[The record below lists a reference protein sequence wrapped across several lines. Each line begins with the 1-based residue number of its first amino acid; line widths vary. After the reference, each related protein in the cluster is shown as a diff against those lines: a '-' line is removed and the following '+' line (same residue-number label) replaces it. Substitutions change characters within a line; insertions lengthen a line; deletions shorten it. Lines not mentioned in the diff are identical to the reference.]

1 MDPIEPSSQPHQG
14 VPPAEPSLTES
25 GATTA
30 EIGVTETEATAAPAA
45 DGRNPAG
52 GDQSA
57 RPTVSEPAAPPVPAG
72 ATAED
77 ASAAEAQPEPSS
89 DTSQVESIAED
100 TGNTAAPGT
109 DTASDPAADAPTDS
123 EAAAA
128 DTPAATTTITTD
140 ANTTITTDADTSPDT
155 ATDTDAAATDTA
167 AADSDG
173 TGEAD
178 STAEPGPDTEAAGAA
193 EVAPDGNGQSPD
205 APVAPARVITSS
217 GAPGGPVTSPV
228 GGLPDH
234 GIIPPPPGSGSGA
247 ATAPVPTLGEIRGL
261 RSGQIIEGRVTQVD
275 ANEVVL
281 EMDDGTAGV
290 IGKRHLSANG
300 QTVPTELLSVGD
312 RVEAAVLVRDDPKG
326 RLVLSRAWA
335 LKQRAWELVE
345 TAKSTNKPIT
355 GRVTGLVKGGLVVDV
370 GTRAF
375 LPASQIDIQH
385 VEDLASFVGQD
396 IEALV
401 HEADRVNDKVV
412 LSRRNLLR
420 QAQRAKANEVVSTLA
435 PGQVH
440 RGRVSLLTDFG
451 AFVEIGG
458 VRGLVHLSEISWSRV
473 DRAAD
478 VLSPGDEVDVK
489 VLAIKPG
496 KKLSLSIRALSQD
509 PLAGLELGQVLTG
522 IVTRLADF
530 GAFVRV
536 GEGAEGLVHV
546 TELAEYRVHAPE
558 EVVTPGDE
566 VLVKV
571 LRIDRKRRRL
581 DLSVNQAIL
590 S

>member
-1 MDPIEPSSQPHQG
+1 MDPTELPSNPDDAEGASTPA
-14 VPPAEPSLTES
+14 AEPVIQLEP
-25 GATTA
+25 
-30 EIGVTETEATAAPAA
+30 EVTGQPA
-45 DGRNPAG
+45 D
-52 GDQSA
+52 
-57 RPTVSEPAAPPVPAG
+57 TVSEAAQPALAEPDQAEPAPSPTSTTGDPATAHTADEALAQPAATSAASPTSEPATIEPAATQPAAVELTATQPGAGEPTAVEPTAIEPTAIEPTATVDPAVVVPDPAETI
-72 ATAED
+72 AAED
-77 ASAAEAQPEPSS
+77 AGASPE
-89 DTSQVESIAED
+89 
-100 TGNTAAPGT
+100 
-109 DTASDPAADAPTDS
+109 
-123 EAAAA
+123 
-128 DTPAATTTITTD
+128 
-140 ANTTITTDADTSPDT
+140 
-155 ATDTDAAATDTA
+155 
-167 AADSDG
+167 
-173 TGEAD
+173 
-178 STAEPGPDTEAAGAA
+178 EP
-193 EVAPDGNGQSPD
+193 VR
-205 APVAPARVITSS
+205 PVRVITSS
-217 GAPGGPVTSPV
+217 GAPGSPAGV
-228 GGLPDH
+228 PPKPGGAAPDPS
-234 GIIPPPPGSGSGA
+234 GAAADRGAIPPPPGPGSPG
-247 ATAPVPTLGEIRGL
+247 TASAPSPSLGEIRGL

-281 EMDDGTAGV
+281 ETDDGSVGV
-290 IGKRHLSANG
+290 IGKRHLTATG

-312 RVEAAVLVRDDPKG
+312 RVEAAVLIRDDPRG

-335 LKQRAWELVE
+335 LKQRAWEVVE
-345 TAKSTNKPIT
+345 TAKAANKPLT

-375 LPASQIDIQH
+375 LPASQIDLQH
-385 VEDLASFVGQD
+385 VEDLSSFVGQD

-401 HEADRVNDKVV
+401 HEADRINDKVV

-440 RGRVSLLTDFG
+440 KGRVSLLTDFG

-458 VRGLVHLSEISWSRV
+458 VRGLVHLSEISWARV

-489 VLAIKPG
+489 VLAIKSG
-496 KKLSLSIRALSQD
+496 KKLSLSIRALSPD
-509 PLAGLELGQVLTG
+509 PLAGLETGQVLSG
-522 IVTRLADF
+522 VVTRLADF

-536 GEGAEGLVHV
+536 GDGAEGLVHV

-581 DLSVNQAIL
+581 DLSVNQAVL

>member
-1 MDPIEPSSQPHQG
+1 MDP
-14 VPPAEPSLTES
+14 
-25 GATTA
+25 
-30 EIGVTETEATAAPAA
+30 TETSSNPDDAAGESAA
-45 DGRNPAG
+45 
-52 GDQSA
+52 SA
-57 RPTVSEPAAPPVPAG
+57 EL
-72 ATAED
+72 
-77 ASAAEAQPEPSS
+77 SAAEPEI
-89 DTSQVESIAED
+89 SIE
-100 TGNTAAPGT
+100 
-109 DTASDPAADAPTDS
+109 PAL
-123 EAAAA
+123 
-128 DTPAATTTITTD
+128 AATTTEHTAEASGPDPAPADSHAASDGNDGNDGNDPVAGTGAESAI
-140 ANTTITTDADTSPDT
+140 AAEPPIPSAEPTDADPTKDAGAGGEAVASDGPGPTEPAPGNDREGEVT
-155 ATDTDAAATDTA
+155 AADDAAP
-167 AADSDG
+167 S
-173 TGEAD
+173 
-178 STAEPGPDTEAAGAA
+178 P
-193 EVAPDGNGQSPD
+193 EVQAR
-205 APVAPARVITSS
+205 PARIISSS
-217 GAPGGPVTSPV
+217 GAPGAPTVPTARV
-228 GGLPDH
+228 PDQ
-234 GIIPPPPGSGSGA
+234 GAIPPPPGLGSAPGA
-247 ATAPVPTLGEIRGL
+247 SAPAPSLGEIRGL
-261 RSGQIIEGRVTQVD
+261 RSGQIIEGRVTAVD
-275 ANEVVL
+275 ANEAVL
-281 EMDDGTAGV
+281 EMDDGSAGV

-300 QTVPTELLSVGD
+300 QTVPTDLLSVGD

-335 LKQRAWELVE
+335 LKQRAWEIVE
-345 TAKSTNKPIT
+345 AAKATNKPLT

-375 LPASQIDIQH
+375 LPASQIDLQH
-385 VEDLASFVGQD
+385 VDDLAAFVGQD

-401 HEADRVNDKVV
+401 HEADRINDKVV

-440 RGRVSLLTDFG
+440 KGRVSLLTDFG

-458 VRGLVHLSEISWSRV
+458 VRGLVHLSEISWARV

-478 VLSPGDEVDVK
+478 VLSPGDEIDVK

-509 PLAGLELGQVLTG
+509 PLAGLETGQVLSG
-522 IVTRLADF
+522 VVTRLADF

-536 GEGAEGLVHV
+536 GDGAEGLVHV

-581 DLSVNQAIL
+581 DLSVNQAVL
-590 S
+590 T